1 MGGGA
6 GGGVLVKSVDSGVV
20 IESDN
25 LDNMFSNLGVVGGGS
40 GINHILNFMI
50 NPLNL
55 FVNIIAACMKC
66 MKLPGKRVTES

>member
-25 LDNMFSNLGVVGGGS
+25 LDNMFSNLGVGGGLAS
-40 GINHILNFMI
+40 I
-50 NPLNL
+50 
-55 FVNIIAACMKC
+55 
-66 MKLPGKRVTES
+66 TS